1 MTRVIPLM
9 LAALLL
15 AACETVP
22 PTNVHQPMT
31 VRPSPRGETPPA
43 NGSIYQAGA
52 SRTLFEDRRARYVG
66 DTMTIVI
73 AETTSASTKSNTN
86 VSRATNISASIPTVS
101 GLPGKSLQGL
111 TLSAES
117 ENTLAGKG
125 DAAANNVFT
134 GNITVTVI
142 EVLPNG
148 NLLVS
153 GEKQVS
159 IGHGTE
165 YIRLSGVVNP
175 YFISTAN
182 TISSANVADA
192 RIEYRATGAISEAQV
207 MGWLARFFMSVL
219 PF

>member
-1 MTRVIPLM
+1 VAF
-9 LAALLL
+9 AALALT
-15 AACETVP
+15 ACNTVP

-31 VRPSPRGETPPA
+31 VRPQARADMPSA
-43 NGSIYQAGA
+43 NGSIYRAGV

-66 DTMTIVI
+66 DTMTILI
-73 AETTSASTKSNTN
+73 TETTSASTQSNTSVN
-86 VSRATNISASIPTVS
+86 RSGSITAAIPTVQ

-111 TLSAES
+111 SLAAES
-117 ENTLAGKG
+117 ENTFSG
-125 DAAANNVFT
+125 DGAAAARNVFN

-142 EVLPNG
+142 EVLPNS

-182 TISSANVADA
+182 TINSSNVADA
-192 RIEYRATGAISEAQV
+192 RIEYKESGAISEAQV
-207 MGWLARFFMSVL
+207 MGWLARFFLSVF